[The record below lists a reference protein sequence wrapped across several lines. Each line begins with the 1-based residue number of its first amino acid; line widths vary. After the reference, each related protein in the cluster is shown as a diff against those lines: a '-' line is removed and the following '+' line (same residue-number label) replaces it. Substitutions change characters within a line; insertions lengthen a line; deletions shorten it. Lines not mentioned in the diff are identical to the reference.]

1 MVKMRKRSRIQITAK
16 AFSDYNGIEYAAD
29 LKKHGL
35 TLAEYY
41 ALREVLG
48 TFASCDPNAKEE
60 TFLKDV
66 ADWMQKRGFTVTKGV
81 VNYRITY

>member
-1 MVKMRKRSRIQITAK
+1 MRKRSRIQITAK
-16 AFSDYNGIEYAAD
+16 AFSDYNGIAYAAD
-29 LKKHGL
+29 LKKNGL
-35 TLAEYY
+35 TYAEYI
-41 ALREVLG
+41 ALREVLA
-48 TFASCDPNAKEE
+48 TFATCDPNAVEE